1 MQLPRPLLLLLLTLL
16 EFSSAARTKRNHDTH
31 HYYVL
36 EHSDAAGVPLADVAR
51 ALGVSVLEKAGELPN
66 HWLVSVEKSL
76 SELSAR
82 DAAPEDPVMAR
93 YAELKERAADTS
105 LWHRSEERHARD
117 VLSSIKYLERQ
128 TLRQRHKRAPAP
140 PQPAP
145 ISASRTTA
153 DRLGIEDPLF
163 TQQWHLVNDEFPEH
177 MMNVVPVWDMGY
189 TGKGIITSFVDD
201 GLDYTSLDLK
211 ENFDADDSYDFNDH
225 EDLPTPKLSDDHHG
239 TRCAGQVAAGKN
251 SACGLGIAY
260 ESKVAGVRIL
270 SGPISDVDE
279 AAALNY
285 GYQNVSIYSCSWGPP
300 DNGRSMEGPGHL
312 IKKAVHNGI
321 NYGRDGLGSIFVFAS
336 GNGAG
341 SGDQC
346 NFDGYTNSI
355 YSVTVSAI
363 DHKGLHP
370 YYSEPCAANLVVA
383 YSSGS
388 GKQIVTTDRGEDKCS
403 SSHGGTSAAAPNA
416 AGVFALALEA
426 RPDLTWRDI
435 QYLCVQTT
443 RQVNPDDPDWENTH
457 SGKPYSY
464 KYGFGALDAEAFVKA
479 AQGWQLVKPQSRLV
493 TDPVV
498 LGNGT
503 MTETG
508 EYSGGEFIVPGGVTS
523 TLEVTQEMMAAS
535 NLETL
540 EHVNIKVW
548 INHAR
553 RGDVEVELVS
563 PRGVKSVLAAAR
575 KNDDDTEGFPGWM
588 FMSVKHWGEDGV
600 GTWTIKVSDQGVP
613 DERNGTFLGWNM
625 VLWGT
630 TIDESQAVLY
640 DAPVDNVVFPPQ
652 HVEPPSLTITPS
664 ATKQLTKPTNGL
676 DDDHHTVEGE
686 NTAPAFTSSVQDD
699 IASAPT
705 DSASASPSTTPTAD
719 EGWFSDMANLVST
732 QKWFFGAMGAV
743 VLFGVGAGVFL
754 WRRRVVRT
762 RERYAALPGDD
773 TAGGVQMSALDG
785 SGGGGGASRT
795 KELYDAFGE
804 VSDDEDE
811 DADEQ
816 TRLRGDPHGEEGL
829 HSGFLDEDEHEPPT
843 RYRDEPE
850 GLEASRAGTSRSASG
865 SPSGSW
871 VDAARP

>member
-1 MQLPRPLLLLLLTLL
+1 M
-16 EFSSAARTKRNHDTH
+16 
-31 HYYVL
+31 
-36 EHSDAAGVPLADVAR
+36 R
-51 ALGVSVLEKAGELPN
+51 A
-66 HWLVSVEKSL
+66 
-76 SELSAR
+76 
-82 DAAPEDPVMAR
+82 
-93 YAELKERAADTS
+93 
-105 LWHRSEERHARD
+105 
-117 VLSSIKYLERQ
+117 I
-128 TLRQRHKRAPAP
+128 
-140 PQPAP
+140 
-145 ISASRTTA
+145 A
-153 DRLGIEDPLF
+153 DRHV
-163 TQQWHLVNDEFPEH
+163 Q
-177 MMNVVPVWDMGY
+177 
-189 TGKGIITSFVDD
+189 
-201 GLDYTSLDLK
+201 
-211 ENFDADDSYDFNDH
+211 
-225 EDLPTPKLSDDHHG
+225 
-239 TRCAGQVAAGKN
+239 
-251 SACGLGIAY
+251 
-260 ESKVAGVRIL
+260 
-270 SGPISDVDE
+270 
-279 AAALNY
+279 
-285 GYQNVSIYSCSWGPP
+285 
-300 DNGRSMEGPGHL
+300 
-312 IKKAVHNGI
+312 
-321 NYGRDGLGSIFVFAS
+321 
-336 GNGAG
+336 
-341 SGDQC
+341 
-346 NFDGYTNSI
+346 
-355 YSVTVSAI
+355 
-363 DHKGLHP
+363 
-370 YYSEPCAANLVVA
+370 
-383 YSSGS
+383 
-388 GKQIVTTDRGEDKCS
+388 VTTDRGEDKCS

-443 RQVNPDDPDWENTH
+443 RQVNPDDPDWEDTH

-548 INHAR
+548 ISHAR

-785 SGGGGGASRT
+785 SGGSGGASRT

-816 TRLRGDPHGEEGL
+816 TRLRGDQHGEGGL

>member
-16 EFSSAARTKRNHDTH
+16 GSTSAARTKRNHDTH

-36 EHSDAAGVPLADVAR
+36 EHSESAAVSLADVAH
-51 ALGVSVLEKAGELPN
+51 ALGVSVLEQAGELPN
-66 HWLVSVEKSL
+66 HWLVSVEKTL
-76 SELSAR
+76 SELATR
-82 DAAPEDPVMAR
+82 DAASEDPVLAR
-93 YAELKERAADTS
+93 YAELKARAATS
-105 LWHRSEERHARD
+105 SIWRRSEERRAHD
-117 VLSSIKYLERQ
+117 ILLSIRYLERQ
-128 TLRQRHKRAPAP
+128 TLRQRYKRAPP
-140 PQPAP
+140 PV
-145 ISASRTTA
+145 SSSRTTA
-153 DRLGIEDPLF
+153 QRLGIEDPLF
-163 TQQWHLVNDEFPEH
+163 TEQWHLINDEFPEH
-177 MMNVVPVWDMGY
+177 MMNVVPVWDMGL

-211 ENFDADDSYDFNDH
+211 DNFDADDSYDFNDH

-251 SACGLGIAY
+251 SACGVGIAY

-285 GYQNVSIYSCSWGPP
+285 GFQNVSIFSCSWGPP
-300 DNGRSMEGPGHL
+300 DNGKSMEGPGHL

-321 NYGRDGLGSIFVFAS
+321 NYGRGGLGSIFVFAS

-435 QYLCVQTT
+435 QYLCVLTS
-443 RQVNPDDPDWENTH
+443 RQVNPDDPDWETIH

-464 KYGFGALDAEAFVKA
+464 KYGFGALDGEAFVKA
-479 AQGWQLVKPQSRLV
+479 AQAWELVKPQSRLI

-498 LGNGT
+498 LNDGT
-503 MTETG
+503 MSEEG
-508 EYSGGEFIVPGGVTS
+508 VYAGGELIVPGGVTS
-523 TLEVTQEMMAAS
+523 SLTVTQDMMEAS
-535 NLETL
+535 NLESL

-575 KNDDDTEGFPGWM
+575 KNDDDKDGFPGWM
-588 FMSVKHWGEDGV
+588 FMTVKHWGEDGV
-600 GTWTIKVSDQGVP
+600 GDWTIKVSDQGVP
-613 DERNGTFLGWNM
+613 EERNGTFLGWNI

-630 TIDESQAVLY
+630 AIDDSQAILY

-652 HVEPPSLTITPS
+652 HVDPPHPSATPS
-664 ATKQLTKPTNGL
+664 ATKQLTKPTEAL

-686 NTAPAFTSSVQDD
+686 NTSQAFTSGIQDD
-699 IASAPT
+699 AASEPT
-705 DSASASPSTTPTAD
+705 ETASASASPSNTPTAD

-773 TAGGVQMSALDG
+773 GAGGGVQMSALSG
-785 SGGGGGASRT
+785 EGGGPART

-816 TRLRGDPHGEEGL
+816 TRLHSRGSEIATGGGL
-829 HSGFLDEDEHEPPT
+829 HSGFLDDDEQHEPPPT

-850 GLEASRAGTSRSASG
+850 TLATSHAGSSS

-871 VDAARP
+871 VDAAR